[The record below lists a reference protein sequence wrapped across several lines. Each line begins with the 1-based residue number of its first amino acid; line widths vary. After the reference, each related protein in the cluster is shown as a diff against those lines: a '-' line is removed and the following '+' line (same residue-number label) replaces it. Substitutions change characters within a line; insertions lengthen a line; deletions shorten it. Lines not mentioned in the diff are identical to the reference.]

1 MSTNRIDLG
10 LPLVVIELLARVGSI
25 ASITLLVSL
34 FMGEALHPAE
44 ISPNEWAGLL
54 FFPIGVMIGMIVAW
68 WKEGL
73 GAAVTVLS
81 LLAFYLVYGYILS
94 NHIGGW
100 AFIVFASPGFLFL
113 LHWLCATLVK
123 STTKSTTLSNREF
136 GVFDRAAGLGKKLA

>member
-10 LPLVVIELLARVGSI
+10 LPLGVIELLARIGSI
-25 ASITLLVSL
+25 ASITLLILL
-34 FMGEALHPAE
+34 FMAEAFHPAE

-123 STTKSTTLSNREF
+123 STSSNGE
-136 GVFDRAAGLGKKLA
+136 AGMVLHS

>member
-1 MSTNRIDLG
+1 MSTTRIDLG
-10 LPLVVIELLARVGSI
+10 LPLAVVELLARVGSI
-25 ASITLLVSL
+25 ASITLLILL
-34 FMGEALHPAE
+34 FMGEAFRPAE

-73 GAAVTVLS
+73 GAALTVLS
-81 LLAFYLVYGYILS
+81 LLAFYLVYGYILR

-113 LHWLCATLVK
+113 LHWLCAMLMK
-123 STTKSTTLSNREF
+123 STTPSNRE
-136 GVFDRAAGLGKKLA
+136 AGIVLHS